1 MSDPDLEDIKRRMQG
16 AVGVLKSEFGG
27 LRTGRAASALLEPV
41 NVDAYGS
48 SMPMNQVAT
57 INVTDSRMLTV
68 QVWDQGLV
76 SSVEKAIRDSDLGLN
91 PSADGNSVRVPI
103 PQLSEERRV
112 ELTKI
117 AHKYCEQARVSV
129 RNIRRDGMDQLKRQE
144 KDGEISQD
152 EQRAWGDDLQNLT
165 NEFIK
170 EIEEALISKESEI
183 MQV

>member
-152 EQRAWGDDLQNLT
+152 EQRAWGDDLQDLT
-165 NEFIK
+165 NDFIK
-170 EIEEALISKESEI
+170 EIEEALVSKESEI

>member
-170 EIEEALISKESEI
+170 EIEEALISKQSEI

>member
-117 AHKYCEQARVSV
+117 AHKYCEQARVAV

-170 EIEEALISKESEI
+170 EIEEALVSKESEI

>member
-27 LRTGRAASALLEPV
+27 LRTGRASSALLEPIS
-41 NVDAYGS
+41 VDAYGS
-48 SMPMNQVAT
+48 GMPMNQVAS

-76 SSVEKAIRDSDLGLN
+76 SSVEKAIRDSGLGLN
-91 PSADGNSVRVPI
+91 PSTDGNSVRVPI

-117 AHKYCEQARVSV
+117 AHKYCEQARIAV
-129 RNIRRDGMDQLKRQE
+129 RNIRRDELDKLKRHE
-144 KDGEISQD
+144 KGGEISQD
-152 EQRAWGDDLQNLT
+152 EQRAWGNDLQALT
-165 NEFIK
+165 NGFIK